1 MLCFN
6 GVYGILNRDCNDI
19 YLFILDDS
27 YNMNN
32 IYYLFFMIKININ

>member
-19 YLFILDDS
+19 YLFILDS